1 MLVVEAGGS
10 DNWIWFHIP
19 VGYLYAI
26 GNPRADWMFKTAPE
40 PGLGGRSIAYPRG
53 RVVGGS
59 SAINAMI
66 YMRGQAADY
75 DGWRQFG
82 LAGWGWD
89 DVLPYFIRQ
98 EDHHGGAGVLHGS
111 GGEWRVERPRV
122 SWPILDAVRD
132 AGEEIG
138 IAKIDDFN
146 RGDNEGSAYFEV
158 NQRRG
163 RRWSAATGFLK
174 PILKRPNLRLAT
186 GAHVERI
193 LFEGRRAIGLRY
205 TQDGQSREARATGE
219 VILAAGAI
227 GSPQL
232 LELSGVGR
240 PDLIKAIGAPVV
252 HALPGV
258 GENLQDHLQ
267 LRTIFAVEGAR
278 TLNVDN
284 RSLLKRAMMGLD
296 YALRRRGPMT
306 MAPSQL
312 GLFTRSSP
320 DYATANIEFHVQPL
334 SLDRFG
340 EPLHAYPAITI
351 SVCNLRPESR
361 GSTHAQRQSARR
373 ADHKAQLSVDTGRSA
388 GRGGL
393 DPSCA
398 PPRHGARPHTLRP
411 ARAFAWCA
419 TQERRRA
426 VAGGERDRHDD
437 LPPRRD
443 GEDGDA
449 AGPGGGGRRAAEGL
463 RAWGVARRRRFGH
476 AAHHLGQHRFADHD
490 DRREGGRNDPRRR
503 EGRLMQEDWRG
514 LPADGRQSETA
525 LMIARGVRRLL
536 RARGFS
542 SLTELPLTDG
552 RRADIAAVNRDGEV
566 LIVEIKSSPADFR
579 ADRKWRDYVAC
590 CDRLYF
596 AVSERTPAGLMPL
609 EAGLIVA
616 DPYGAEIVREAELQ
630 RMAPREPQG
639 ALAALRPDRRRP
651 AASASRSGLY
661 SGILSRFSHE
671 NPT

>member
-1 MLVVEAGGS
+1 MSTETYDFIVVGAGSAGCVLANRLSRDPSHRVLIVEAGGS

-75 DGWRQFG
+75 DGWRQLG
-82 LAGWGWD
+82 LTGWGWD
-89 DVLPYFIRQ
+89 DVLPYFMRQ
-98 EDHHGGAGVLHGS
+98 EDHHGGTSVLHGA

-122 SWPILDAVRD
+122 SWPILDAVRE
-132 AGEEIG
+132 AGVEIG
-138 IAKIDDFN
+138 IPKIDDFN

-205 TQDGQSREARATGE
+205 SQDGQSREARASGE

-240 PDLIKAIGAPVV
+240 PELIQSIGAPVV

-267 LRTIFAVEGAR
+267 LRAIFAVEGAR
-278 TLNVDN
+278 TLNVDTQ
-284 RSLLKRAMMGLD
+284 SPFKRAMMGLD

-361 GSTHAQRQSARR
+361 GSSHAASADPR
-373 ADHKAQLSVDTGRSA
+373 AAPDHPAQLSVDAGRPA
-388 GRGGL
+388 RRGGL
-393 DPSCA
+393 DPPCA
-398 PPRHGARPHTLRP
+398 PSRLRAGARAIRAARAP
-411 ARAFAWCA
+411 AR
-419 TQERRRA
+419 RA
-426 VAGGERDRHDD
+426 SFRTTMSWR
-437 LPPRRD
+437 
-443 GEDGDA
+443 
-449 AGPGGGGRRAAEGL
+449 GRRA
-463 RAWGVARRRRFGH
+463 RSARRSSTPSGPPRWGSAQDPAAVVDERLRVFG
-476 AAHHLGQHRFADHD
+476 LGGIRVADASVM
-490 DRREGGRNDPRRR
+490 PRITS
-503 EGRLMQEDWRG
+503 GNTGSPTM
-514 LPADGRQSETA
+514 
-525 LMIARGVRRLL
+525 MIAEKAAEMILADA
-536 RARGFS
+536 RA
-542 SLTELPLTDG
+542 
-552 RRADIAAVNRDGEV
+552 A
-566 LIVEIKSSPADFR
+566 
-579 ADRKWRDYVAC
+579 
-590 CDRLYF
+590 
-596 AVSERTPAGLMPL
+596 
-609 EAGLIVA
+609 
-616 DPYGAEIVREAELQ
+616 
-630 RMAPREPQG
+630 
-639 ALAALRPDRRRP
+639 
-651 AASASRSGLY
+651 
-661 SGILSRFSHE
+661 
-671 NPT
+671 